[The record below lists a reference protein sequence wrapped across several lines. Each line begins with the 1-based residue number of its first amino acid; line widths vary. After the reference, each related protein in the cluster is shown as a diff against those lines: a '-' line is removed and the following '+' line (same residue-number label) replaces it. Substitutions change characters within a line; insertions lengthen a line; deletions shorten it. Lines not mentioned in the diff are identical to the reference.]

1 MKNSLVIA
9 ALAGALALAAL
20 APAIAQQ
27 RGGWLQKRR
36 AGLFVQHIVNDLN
49 LTTDQ
54 RAQIK
59 AILQRERPAIVA
71 IMQKSEEQNAQLRA
85 RGSLDEAF
93 VRSIAQQEAGTM
105 AEGIVER
112 EQVRAQILAVLTPE
126 QQRKFNELAAEFRS
140 AVQDRIANL
149 GDQL

>member
-27 RGGWLQKRR
+27 RSGWLQKRR

-112 EQVRAQILAVLTPE
+112 EQVRAQILAMLTPE
-126 QQRKFNELAAEFRS
+126 QQRKFNQLAAELRS